1 MKITLTDSKMIAQND
16 GNIEAELNAD
26 VYTYVKSGLMD
37 ADSGFF
43 FQRQIEHIQGKT
55 YDVLYRDLTFREHI
69 PVNNEGGAGISAF
82 TYRSYSKVGKAKV
95 GNAAAS
101 DLPRADAEGKE
112 FTFKVESVL
121 TSYGY
126 TIDEINAARYSG
138 APLDARRA
146 ESSRRSVEE
155 ALNSIAYYGDAEANL
170 PGFFSNTD
178 INETGAAN
186 GTWPTATPEEI
197 LAEVNGAFTAIDQN
211 SFGKHR
217 GNTLLLPRDRWNY
230 IMTTRSALTAATD
243 MTIARFLVANSP
255 YLNGLDDIK
264 AVNECSYFDGL
275 GETVNRVMVAY
286 DKNPDNLEVVVPQ
299 ELEYFNIQ
307 ERNLEFLIP
316 ARCRVVGT
324 IVRYPR
330 AIEFVTGI

>member
-1 MKITLTDSKMIAQND
+1 MKITLTDNKMIALND
-16 GNIEAELNAD
+16 GAVEAELGHD
-26 VYTYVKSGLMD
+26 VATYVNQGLMD

-82 TYRSYSKVGKAKV
+82 TFRSYSKVGKAKV

-112 FTFKVESVL
+112 YTFKVESVL

-155 ALNSIAYYGDAEANL
+155 ALNAIAYYGDAEANL
-170 PGFFSNTD
+170 PGFFSNSD
-178 INETGAAN
+178 INETSSSA
-186 GTWPTATPEEI
+186 WTAKTAEVI
-197 LAEVNGAFTAIDQN
+197 LAEVNDAFSRIDQN

-230 IMTTRSALTAATD
+230 IMTTRSAATAATD

-255 YLNGLDDIK
+255 YLNSLDDVK
-264 AVNECSYFDGL
+264 AVNECSYFDGV
-275 GETVNRVMVAY
+275 GTAVNRVMVAY
-286 DKNPDNLEVVVPQ
+286 DKNPDNLEVVIPQ
-299 ELEYFNIQ
+299 EIEYFNIQ